1 MAKTVDRKKALD
13 VEISRT
19 MMTDFERLAHGFITY
34 WKPIAATV
42 VGLAILISAISWAA
56 AHQKKVA
63 REAREAL
70 AGAATVETLEKAL
83 ADHAGSHAAAPARF
97 RLAVMLIQLKN
108 YDKAIAQLKQIG
120 DADGDASLAAN
131 AALTEGYVLELSGKA
146 ADAAAKFAELAG
158 LTTAPMAV
166 RAEARYAAGRL
177 FVMQKQL
184 KAAAGLLAAAR
195 PNDPPQSV
203 SDQWD
208 DQSAAL
214 LRAIEAGE
222 YGPVAAE
229 PAAR

>member
-13 VEISRT
+13 AEISRT
-19 MMTDFERLAHGFITY
+19 MMTDFERFAHGFITY

-42 VGLAILISAISWAA
+42 VGLAVLISAISWAA

-70 AGAATVETLEKAL
+70 AGATTVETLEKAL
-83 ADHAGSHAAAPARF
+83 ADHAGSHAAMPARF
-97 RLAVMLIQLKN
+97 RLAVMHLQAKN
-108 YDKAIAQLKQIG
+108 YDKAIAQLRQIG

-131 AALTEGYVLELSGKA
+131 AALTEGYALELSGKA
-146 ADAAAKFAELAG
+146 ADAAAKFSALAG
-158 LTTAPMAV
+158 LATAPMAV

-195 PNDPPQSV
+195 PNDPAQSV

>member
-13 VEISRT
+13 AEISKAI
-19 MMTDFERLAHGFITY
+19 MTDFERVAHGFITY
-34 WKPIAATV
+34 WKPIAATA

-56 AHQKKVA
+56 AHQRTVA

-70 AGAATVETLEKAL
+70 SGAATAETLEKAL
-83 ADHAGSHAAAPARF
+83 ADHADSPAAAPARF
-97 RLAVMLIQLKN
+97 RLAVLLIQAKN
-108 YDKAIAQLKQIG
+108 YDKAIAQLKLIG
-120 DADGDASLAAN
+120 EADGDVYLAAN
-131 AALTEGYVLELSGKA
+131 AALTEAYALELSGKA
-146 ADAAAKFAELAG
+146 ADAAAKFSDLAG
-158 LTTAPMAV
+158 LTTAPTAV

-177 FVMQKQL
+177 LVMQKQL
-184 KAAAGLLAAAR
+184 KKAVGLLAAAR
-195 PNDPPQSV
+195 PNNPPQSV

-229 PAAR
+229 PAVH

>member
-1 MAKTVDRKKALD
+1 
-13 VEISRT
+13 
-19 MMTDFERLAHGFITY
+19 MTDFERLGHGFVTY
-34 WKPIAATV
+34 WKPIAATA

-56 AHQKKVA
+56 AHQRKTA

-83 ADHAGSHAAAPARF
+83 ADHAGSSEAVPARF
-97 RLAVMLIQLKN
+97 RLAALLIQSKN
-108 YDKAIAQLKQIG
+108 YDKAIAQLRQIG

-131 AALTEGYVLELSGKA
+131 AALTEAYALELSGKA
-146 ADAAAKFAELAG
+146 ADAAAKFSELAG

-177 FVMQKQL
+177 LAMQKQL
-184 KAAAGLLAAAR
+184 RKAAGLLAAAR

-222 YGPVAAE
+222 YGPIAAE
-229 PAAR
+229 PAAH